1 MKKKIKKIFLEIGRR
16 YGFVYLTVISILTI
30 LNFIAAA
37 FTTNF
42 LYEPNINPLNFFLML
57 FIPITSIGIGVI
69 TIIKFILE
77 AFKKKEGSHIKL
89 VIVIIMALITIIP
102 SFIISSISSYI
113 IKSNI
118 NLFINSDINNSIY
131 NVIDMSNNEIINK
144 QNSMLSVLSNVGR
157 NYFNNIYK
165 YIDFENPTNN
175 FNNYD
180 RLNDMIKNYYNFQNI
195 TFLSNSYYGQS
206 SILFNTADFLPLDV
220 NSRLY
225 TEEVVFINSEYK
237 DLFYVNAIIP
247 LSMAN
252 NYVIW
257 SEPMSSNYIEIRNNA
272 LESFRLYSS
281 ASMFL
286 NEFSIILKLLYIFVL
301 GISTFFSIIFGIILA
316 RLIYKPISL
325 LLKATNS
332 IINADFDI
340 DMKFSG
346 IHDLRNLI
354 YRFNIMARALK
365 YHRDRENTRLRLET
379 WREAAI
385 KVAHEIKNPLMPIV
399 MNAEIIERNLKN
411 NMSDKDIEKIKNS
424 TTIIIK
430 NANSISNLIKSFS
443 EFSFAIKISDKKES
457 INEVILEVLDSFKN
471 IPNIKFKVSL
481 TKHDYYLNMDRD
493 KLIMSFRNLI
503 KNSIEAMENNSI
515 ESIIYLS
522 SYHEIIDYKEFFTV
536 SITDTG
542 IGIENNNIKRI
553 FEPYFTSKSKG
564 TGIGLATTEKI
575 IMEHKGYISVESI
588 IGEGSTFFIRF
599 EI

>member
-1 MKKKIKKIFLEIGRR
+1 MENNLFLKIKNR
-16 YGFVYLTVISILTI
+16 YGLIYLSVISIFII
-30 LNFIAAA
+30 LDIIASAFI
-37 FTTNF
+37 TNF
-42 LYEPNINPLNFFLML
+42 LYEPNTNPLNLFLIL
-57 FIPITSIGIGVI
+57 FIPSTSIFVGII

-89 VIVIIMALITIIP
+89 VIVIIVALITILP
-102 SFIISSISSYI
+102 SFIISYISSYI

-165 YIDFENPTNN
+165 YIDFVNPTNN
-175 FNNYD
+175 FNNYN

-481 TKHDYYLNMDRD
+481 TKHDYSLNMDRD

-503 KNSIEAMENNSI
+503 KNSIEAMENNNI

>member
-1 MKKKIKKIFLEIGRR
+1 MENNLFLKIKNR
-16 YGFVYLTVISILTI
+16 YGLIYLSVISIFII
-30 LNFIAAA
+30 LDIIASAFI
-37 FTTNF
+37 TNF
-42 LYEPNINPLNFFLML
+42 LYEPNTNPLNLFLIL
-57 FIPITSIGIGVI
+57 FIPSTSIFVGII

-89 VIVIIMALITIIP
+89 VIVIIMALITILP
-102 SFIISSISSYI
+102 SFIISYISSYI

-165 YIDFENPTNN
+165 YIDFVNPTNN

-340 DMKFSG
+340 NMKFSG

-493 KLIMSFRNLI
+493 KLIMAFRNLI
-503 KNSIEAMENNSI
+503 KNSIEAMENNNI

>member
-1 MKKKIKKIFLEIGRR
+1 MENNLFLKIKNR
-16 YGFVYLTVISILTI
+16 YGLIYLSVISIFII
-30 LNFIAAA
+30 LDIIASAFI
-37 FTTNF
+37 TNF
-42 LYEPNINPLNFFLML
+42 LYEPNTNPLNLFLIL
-57 FIPITSIGIGVI
+57 FIPSTSIFVGII

-89 VIVIIMALITIIP
+89 VIVIIMALITILP
-102 SFIISSISSYI
+102 SFIISYISSYI

-165 YIDFENPTNN
+165 YIDLENPTNN

-430 NANSISNLIKSFS
+430 NANSISALVKSFS

-503 KNSIEAMENNSI
+503 KNSIEAMENNNI

>member
-1 MKKKIKKIFLEIGRR
+1 MENNLFLKIKNR
-16 YGFVYLTVISILTI
+16 YGLIYLSVISIFII
-30 LNFIAAA
+30 LDIIASAFI
-37 FTTNF
+37 TNF
-42 LYEPNINPLNFFLML
+42 LYEPNTNPLNLFLIL
-57 FIPITSIGIGVI
+57 FIPSTSIFVGII

-89 VIVIIMALITIIP
+89 VIVIIMALITILP
-102 SFIISSISSYI
+102 SFIISYISSYI

-175 FNNYD
+175 FNNYN

-399 MNAEIIERNLKN
+399 MNAEIIERNLKS

-503 KNSIEAMENNSI
+503 KNSIEAMENNNI

>member
-1 MKKKIKKIFLEIGRR
+1 MENNLFLKIKNR
-16 YGFVYLTVISILTI
+16 YGLIYLSVISIFII
-30 LNFIAAA
+30 LDIIASAFI
-37 FTTNF
+37 TNF
-42 LYEPNINPLNFFLML
+42 LYEPNTNPLNLFLIL
-57 FIPITSIGIGVI
+57 FIPSTSIFVGII

-89 VIVIIMALITIIP
+89 VIVIIMALITILP
-102 SFIISSISSYI
+102 SFIISYISSYI

-165 YIDFENPTNN
+165 YIDFVNPTNN
-175 FNNYD
+175 FNNYN

-379 WREAAI
+379 WKEAAI

-481 TKHDYYLNMDRD
+481 TKHDYYFNMDRD

-503 KNSIEAMENNSI
+503 KNSIEAMENNNI

>member
-1 MKKKIKKIFLEIGRR
+1 MENNLFLKIKNR
-16 YGFVYLTVISILTI
+16 YGLIYLSVIFIFII
-30 LNFIAAA
+30 LNIIASAFI
-37 FTTNF
+37 TNF
-42 LYEPNINPLNFFLML
+42 LYEPNTNPLNLFLIL
-57 FIPITSIGIGVI
+57 FIPSTSIFVGII

-89 VIVIIMALITIIP
+89 VIVIIMALITILP
-102 SFIISSISSYI
+102 SFIISYISSYI

-131 NVIDMSNNEIINK
+131 NVIDMSNNEIVNK

-157 NYFNNIYK
+157 NYFNNIHK

-206 SILFNTADFLPLDV
+206 SILFNTADFLPLDI

>member
-1 MKKKIKKIFLEIGRR
+1 MENNLFLKIKNR
-16 YGFVYLTVISILTI
+16 YGLIYLSVISIFII
-30 LNFIAAA
+30 LDIIASAFI
-37 FTTNF
+37 TNF
-42 LYEPNINPLNFFLML
+42 LYEPNTNPLNLFLIL
-57 FIPITSIGIGVI
+57 FIPSTSIFVGII
-69 TIIKFILE
+69 TIVKFILE

-89 VIVIIMALITIIP
+89 VIVIIMALITILP
-102 SFIISSISSYI
+102 SFIISYISSYI

-165 YIDFENPTNN
+165 YIDFVNPTNN
-175 FNNYD
+175 FNNYN

-206 SILFNTADFLPLDV
+206 SILFNTADFLPLDI

-503 KNSIEAMENNSI
+503 KNSIEAMENNNI

-542 IGIENNNIKRI
+542 VGIETKNIKKI

>member
-1 MKKKIKKIFLEIGRR
+1 MENNLFLKIKNR
-16 YGFVYLTVISILTI
+16 YGLIYLSVIFIFIILDI
-30 LNFIAAA
+30 IASAFI
-37 FTTNF
+37 TNF
-42 LYEPNINPLNFFLML
+42 LYEPNTNPLNLFLIL
-57 FIPITSIGIGVI
+57 FIPSTSIFVGII

-89 VIVIIMALITIIP
+89 VIVIIMALITILP
-102 SFIISSISSYI
+102 SFIISYISSYI

-165 YIDFENPTNN
+165 YIDFVNPTNN

-481 TKHDYYLNMDRD
+481 TKHDYSLNMDRD

-503 KNSIEAMENNSI
+503 KNSIEAMENNNI

-542 IGIENNNIKRI
+542 MGIENNNIKRI

>member
-1 MKKKIKKIFLEIGRR
+1 MENNLFLKIKNR
-16 YGFVYLTVISILTI
+16 YGLIYLSVISIFII
-30 LNFIAAA
+30 LDIIASAFI
-37 FTTNF
+37 TNF
-42 LYEPNINPLNFFLML
+42 LYEPNTNPLNLFLIL
-57 FIPITSIGIGVI
+57 FIPSTSIFVGII

-89 VIVIIMALITIIP
+89 VIVIIMALITILP
-102 SFIISSISSYI
+102 SFIISYISSYI

-131 NVIDMSNNEIINK
+131 NVINMSNNEIVNK

-165 YIDFENPTNN
+165 YIDFVNPTNN

-247 LSMAN
+247 LSTAN

-503 KNSIEAMENNSI
+503 KNSIEAMENNNI

>member
-1 MKKKIKKIFLEIGRR
+1 MENNLFLKIKNR
-16 YGFVYLTVISILTI
+16 YGLIYLSVISIFII
-30 LNFIAAA
+30 LDIIASAFI
-37 FTTNF
+37 TNF
-42 LYEPNINPLNFFLML
+42 LYEPNTNPLNLFLIL
-57 FIPITSIGIGVI
+57 FIPSTSIFVGII

-89 VIVIIMALITIIP
+89 VIVIIMALITILP
-102 SFIISSISSYI
+102 SFIISYISSYI

-165 YIDFENPTNN
+165 YIDFVNPTNN
-175 FNNYD
+175 FNNYN

-247 LSMAN
+247 LSAAN

-430 NANSISNLIKSFS
+430 NANSISALVKSFS

-481 TKHDYYLNMDRD
+481 TKHDYSLNMDRD

-503 KNSIEAMENNSI
+503 KNSIEAMENNNI

>member
-1 MKKKIKKIFLEIGRR
+1 MENNLFLKIKNR
-16 YGFVYLTVISILTI
+16 YGLIYLSVISIFII
-30 LNFIAAA
+30 LNIIASAFI
-37 FTTNF
+37 TNF
-42 LYEPNINPLNFFLML
+42 LYEPNTNPLNLFLIL
-57 FIPITSIGIGVI
+57 FIPSTSIFVGII

-89 VIVIIMALITIIP
+89 VIVIIMALITILP
-102 SFIISSISSYI
+102 SFIISYISSYI

-157 NYFNNIYK
+157 NYFNNIYR
-165 YIDFENPTNN
+165 YIDFVNPTNN

-225 TEEVVFINSEYK
+225 TEEVVFINSEYR

-503 KNSIEAMENNSI
+503 KNSIEAMENNNI

>member
-1 MKKKIKKIFLEIGRR
+1 MENNLFLKIKNR
-16 YGFVYLTVISILTI
+16 YGLIYLSVISIFII
-30 LNFIAAA
+30 LDIIASAFI
-37 FTTNF
+37 TNF
-42 LYEPNINPLNFFLML
+42 LYEPNTNPLNLFLIL
-57 FIPITSIGIGVI
+57 FIPSMSIFVGII

-89 VIVIIMALITIIP
+89 VIVIIMALITILP
-102 SFIISSISSYI
+102 SFIISYISSYI

-165 YIDFENPTNN
+165 YIDLENPTNN
-175 FNNYD
+175 FNNYN

-247 LSMAN
+247 LSTAN

-481 TKHDYYLNMDRD
+481 TKHDYSLNMDRD

-503 KNSIEAMENNSI
+503 KNSIEAMENNNI

>member
-1 MKKKIKKIFLEIGRR
+1 MENNLFLKIKNR
-16 YGFVYLTVISILTI
+16 YGLIYLSVISIFII
-30 LNFIAAA
+30 LDIIASAFI
-37 FTTNF
+37 TNF
-42 LYEPNINPLNFFLML
+42 LYEPNTNPLNLFLIL
-57 FIPITSIGIGVI
+57 FIPSTSIFVGII

-89 VIVIIMALITIIP
+89 VIVIIMALITILP
-102 SFIISSISSYI
+102 SFIISYISSYI

-165 YIDFENPTNN
+165 YIDFVNPTNN

-354 YRFNIMARALK
+354 YKFNIMARALK

-481 TKHDYYLNMDRD
+481 TKHDYSLNMDRD

-503 KNSIEAMENNSI
+503 KNSIEAMENNNI

>member
-1 MKKKIKKIFLEIGRR
+1 MENNLFLKIKNR
-16 YGFVYLTVISILTI
+16 YGLIYLSVISIFII
-30 LNFIAAA
+30 LDIIASAFI
-37 FTTNF
+37 TNF
-42 LYEPNINPLNFFLML
+42 LYEPNTNPLNLFLIL
-57 FIPITSIGIGVI
+57 FIPSTSIFVGII

-102 SFIISSISSYI
+102 SFIISYISSYI

-157 NYFNNIYK
+157 NYFNNIYR
-165 YIDFENPTNN
+165 YIDLENPTNN
-175 FNNYD
+175 FSNYN
-180 RLNDMIKNYYNFQNI
+180 RLNNLINSYYDFQNI

-399 MNAEIIERNLKN
+399 MKAELIERNLKS
-411 NMSDKDIEKIKNS
+411 NMSERDIERVKSS
-424 TTIIIK
+424 TNIIIK
-430 NANSISNLIKSFS
+430 NANSISNLVKSFS

-481 TKHDYYLNMDRD
+481 TKHDYSLNMDRD

-503 KNSIEAMENNSI
+503 KNSIEAMENNNI

>member
-1 MKKKIKKIFLEIGRR
+1 MENNLFLKIKNR
-16 YGFVYLTVISILTI
+16 YGLIYLSVISIFII
-30 LNFIAAA
+30 LDIIASAFI
-37 FTTNF
+37 TNF
-42 LYEPNINPLNFFLML
+42 LYEPNTNPLNLFLIL
-57 FIPITSIGIGVI
+57 FIPSTSIFVGII

-89 VIVIIMALITIIP
+89 VIVIIMALITILP
-102 SFIISSISSYI
+102 SFIISYISSYI

-225 TEEVVFINSEYK
+225 TEEVVFINSEYR

-247 LSMAN
+247 LSAAN

-481 TKHDYYLNMDRD
+481 TKHDYSLNMDRD

-503 KNSIEAMENNSI
+503 KNSIEAMENNNI

>member
-1 MKKKIKKIFLEIGRR
+1 MENNLFLKIKNR
-16 YGFVYLTVISILTI
+16 YGLIYLSVISIFII
-30 LNFIAAA
+30 LDIIASAFI
-37 FTTNF
+37 TNF
-42 LYEPNINPLNFFLML
+42 LYEPNTNPLNLFLIL
-57 FIPITSIGIGVI
+57 FIPSMSIFVGII

-89 VIVIIMALITIIP
+89 VIVIIMALITILP
-102 SFIISSISSYI
+102 SFIISYISSYI

-175 FNNYD
+175 FNNYN

-503 KNSIEAMENNSI
+503 KNSIEAMENNNI

>member
-1 MKKKIKKIFLEIGRR
+1 MENNLFLKIKNR
-16 YGFVYLTVISILTI
+16 YGLIYLSVISIFII
-30 LNFIAAA
+30 LDIIASAFI
-37 FTTNF
+37 TNF
-42 LYEPNINPLNFFLML
+42 LYEPNTNPLNLFLIL
-57 FIPITSIGIGVI
+57 FIPSTSIFVGII

-89 VIVIIMALITIIP
+89 VIVIIMALITILP
-102 SFIISSISSYI
+102 SFIISYISSYI

-144 QNSMLSVLSNVGR
+144 QNNMLSVLSNVGR

-257 SEPMSSNYIEIRNNA
+257 SEPMSSNYIDIRNNA

-481 TKHDYYLNMDRD
+481 TKHDYSLNMDRD

-503 KNSIEAMENNSI
+503 KNSIEAMENNNI

-542 IGIENNNIKRI
+542 MGIENNNIKRI

>member
-1 MKKKIKKIFLEIGRR
+1 MENNLFLKIKNR
-16 YGFVYLTVISILTI
+16 YGLIYLSVISIFII
-30 LNFIAAA
+30 LDIIASAFI
-37 FTTNF
+37 TNF
-42 LYEPNINPLNFFLML
+42 LYEPNTNPLNLFLIL
-57 FIPITSIGIGVI
+57 FIPSTSIFVGII

-89 VIVIIMALITIIP
+89 VIVIIMALITILP
-102 SFIISSISSYI
+102 SFIISYISSYI

-157 NYFNNIYK
+157 NYFNNIYR
-165 YIDFENPTNN
+165 YIDLENPTNN
-175 FNNYD
+175 FNNYN

-257 SEPMSSNYIEIRNNA
+257 SEPMSSNNIEIRNNA

-399 MNAEIIERNLKN
+399 MNAELIERNLKN
-411 NMSDKDIEKIKNS
+411 NMSERDIERVKSS
-424 TTIIIK
+424 TSIIIK
-430 NANSISNLIKSFS
+430 NANSISALVKSFS

-457 INEVILEVLDSFKN
+457 INGVILEVLDSFKN

-481 TKHDYYLNMDRD
+481 TKHDYSLNMDRD

-503 KNSIEAMENNSI
+503 KNSIEAMENNNI

>member
-1 MKKKIKKIFLEIGRR
+1 MENNLFLKIKNR
-16 YGFVYLTVISILTI
+16 YGLIYLSVIFIFIILDI
-30 LNFIAAA
+30 IASAFI
-37 FTTNF
+37 TNF
-42 LYEPNINPLNFFLML
+42 LYEPNTNPLNLFLIL
-57 FIPITSIGIGVI
+57 FIPSTSIFVGII

-89 VIVIIMALITIIP
+89 VIVIIMALITILP
-102 SFIISSISSYI
+102 SFIISYISSYI

-385 KVAHEIKNPLMPIV
+385 KVAHEIKNPLMPII

-411 NMSDKDIEKIKNS
+411 NMSEKDIEKIKNS

-503 KNSIEAMENNSI
+503 KNSIEAMENNNI

>member
-1 MKKKIKKIFLEIGRR
+1 MENNLFLKIKNR
-16 YGFVYLTVISILTI
+16 YGLIYLSVISIFII
-30 LNFIAAA
+30 LDITASAFI
-37 FTTNF
+37 TNF
-42 LYEPNINPLNFFLML
+42 LYEPNTNPLNLFLIL
-57 FIPITSIGIGVI
+57 FIPSTSIFVGII

-89 VIVIIMALITIIP
+89 VIVIIMALITILP
-102 SFIISSISSYI
+102 SFIISYISSYI

-175 FNNYD
+175 FNNYN

-247 LSMAN
+247 LSTAN

-430 NANSISNLIKSFS
+430 NTNSISNLIKSFS

-481 TKHDYYLNMDRD
+481 TKHDYSLNMDRD

-503 KNSIEAMENNSI
+503 KNSIEAMENNNI

>member
-1 MKKKIKKIFLEIGRR
+1 MENNLFLKIKNR
-16 YGFVYLTVISILTI
+16 YGLIYLSVIFIFIILDI
-30 LNFIAAA
+30 IASAFI
-37 FTTNF
+37 TNF
-42 LYEPNINPLNFFLML
+42 LYEPNTNPLNLFLIL
-57 FIPITSIGIGVI
+57 FIPSTSIFVGII

-89 VIVIIMALITIIP
+89 VIVIIMALITILP
-102 SFIISSISSYI
+102 SFIISYISSYI

-247 LSMAN
+247 LSTAN

-481 TKHDYYLNMDRD
+481 TKHDYSLNMDRD

-503 KNSIEAMENNSI
+503 KNSIEAMENNNI

>member
-1 MKKKIKKIFLEIGRR
+1 MENNLFLKIKNR
-16 YGFVYLTVISILTI
+16 YGLIYLSVISIFII
-30 LNFIAAA
+30 LDIIASAFI
-37 FTTNF
+37 TNF
-42 LYEPNINPLNFFLML
+42 LYEPNTNPLNLFLIL
-57 FIPITSIGIGVI
+57 FIPSTSIFVGII

-89 VIVIIMALITIIP
+89 VIVIIMALITILP
-102 SFIISSISSYI
+102 SFIISYISSYI

-165 YIDFENPTNN
+165 YIDLENPTNN
-175 FNNYD
+175 FNNYN

-195 TFLSNSYYGQS
+195 TFLSNSYYRQS
-206 SILFNTADFLPLDV
+206 SILFNTTDFLPLDV

-247 LSMAN
+247 LSAAN

-503 KNSIEAMENNSI
+503 KNSIEAMENNNI

>member
-1 MKKKIKKIFLEIGRR
+1 MENNLFLKIKNR
-16 YGFVYLTVISILTI
+16 YGLIYLSVISIFII
-30 LNFIAAA
+30 LDIIASAFI
-37 FTTNF
+37 TNF
-42 LYEPNINPLNFFLML
+42 LYEPNTNPLNLFLIL
-57 FIPITSIGIGVI
+57 FIPSTSIFVGII

-77 AFKKKEGSHIKL
+77 SFKKKEGSHIKL
-89 VIVIIMALITIIP
+89 VIVIIMALITILP
-102 SFIISSISSYI
+102 SFIISYISSYI

-175 FNNYD
+175 FNNYN

-481 TKHDYYLNMDRD
+481 TKHDYSLNMDRD

-503 KNSIEAMENNSI
+503 KNSIEAMENNNI

>member
-1 MKKKIKKIFLEIGRR
+1 MENNLFLKIKNR
-16 YGFVYLTVISILTI
+16 YGLIYLSVISIFII
-30 LNFIAAA
+30 LDIIASAFI
-37 FTTNF
+37 TNF
-42 LYEPNINPLNFFLML
+42 LYEPNTNPLNLFLIL
-57 FIPITSIGIGVI
+57 FIPSTSIFVGII

-102 SFIISSISSYI
+102 SFIISYISSYI

-165 YIDFENPTNN
+165 YIDFVNPTNN

-481 TKHDYYLNMDRD
+481 TKHDYSLNMDRD

-503 KNSIEAMENNSI
+503 KNSIEAMENNNI

-536 SITDTG
+536 SIPDTA
-542 IGIENNNIKRI
+542 IAIENNHLKRI

>member
-1 MKKKIKKIFLEIGRR
+1 MENNLFLKIKNR
-16 YGFVYLTVISILTI
+16 YGLIYLSVISIFII
-30 LNFIAAA
+30 LDIIASAFI
-37 FTTNF
+37 TNF
-42 LYEPNINPLNFFLML
+42 LYEPNTNPLNLFLIL
-57 FIPITSIGIGVI
+57 FIPSTSIFVGII

-89 VIVIIMALITIIP
+89 VIVIIMALITILP
-102 SFIISSISSYI
+102 SFIISYISSYI

-175 FNNYD
+175 FNNYN

-247 LSMAN
+247 LSIAN

-424 TTIIIK
+424 ITIIIK

-481 TKHDYYLNMDRD
+481 TKHDYSLNMDRD

-503 KNSIEAMENNSI
+503 KNSIEAMENNNI

>member
-1 MKKKIKKIFLEIGRR
+1 MENNLFLKIKNR
-16 YGFVYLTVISILTI
+16 YGLIYLSVISIFII
-30 LNFIAAA
+30 LDIITSAFI
-37 FTTNF
+37 TNF
-42 LYEPNINPLNFFLML
+42 LYEPNTNPLNLFLIL
-57 FIPITSIGIGVI
+57 FIPSTSIFVGII

-89 VIVIIMALITIIP
+89 VIVIIMALITILP
-102 SFIISSISSYI
+102 SFIISYISSYI

-118 NLFINSDINNSIY
+118 NIFINSDINNSIY

-165 YIDFENPTNN
+165 YIDFVNPTNN
-175 FNNYD
+175 FNNYN

-503 KNSIEAMENNSI
+503 KNSIEAMENNNI

>member
-1 MKKKIKKIFLEIGRR
+1 MENNLFLKIKNR
-16 YGFVYLTVISILTI
+16 YGLIYLSVISIFII
-30 LNFIAAA
+30 LDIIASAFI
-37 FTTNF
+37 TNF
-42 LYEPNINPLNFFLML
+42 LYEPNTNPLNLFLIL
-57 FIPITSIGIGVI
+57 FIPSTSIFVGII

-89 VIVIIMALITIIP
+89 VIVIIMALITILP
-102 SFIISSISSYI
+102 SFIISYISSYI

-175 FNNYD
+175 FNNYN

-247 LSMAN
+247 LSIAN

-481 TKHDYYLNMDRD
+481 TKHDYYFNMDRD

-503 KNSIEAMENNSI
+503 KNSIEAMENNNI

>member
-1 MKKKIKKIFLEIGRR
+1 MENNLFLKIKNR
-16 YGFVYLTVISILTI
+16 YGLIYLSVISIFII
-30 LNFIAAA
+30 LDIIASAFI
-37 FTTNF
+37 TNF
-42 LYEPNINPLNFFLML
+42 LYEPNTNPLNLFLIL
-57 FIPITSIGIGVI
+57 FIPSTSIFVGII

-89 VIVIIMALITIIP
+89 VIVIIMALITILP
-102 SFIISSISSYI
+102 SCIISYISSYI

-165 YIDFENPTNN
+165 YIDFVNPTNN
-175 FNNYD
+175 FNNYN

-481 TKHDYYLNMDRD
+481 TKHDYSLNMDRD

-503 KNSIEAMENNSI
+503 KNSIEAMENNNI

>member
-1 MKKKIKKIFLEIGRR
+1 MENNLFLKIKNR
-16 YGFVYLTVISILTI
+16 YGLIYLSVISIFII
-30 LNFIAAA
+30 LDIIASAFI
-37 FTTNF
+37 TNF
-42 LYEPNINPLNFFLML
+42 LYEPNTNPLNLFLIL
-57 FIPITSIGIGVI
+57 FIPSTSIFVGII

-89 VIVIIMALITIIP
+89 VIVIIMALITILP
-102 SFIISSISSYI
+102 SFIISYISSYI

-165 YIDFENPTNN
+165 YIDLENPTNN

-247 LSMAN
+247 LSAAN

-481 TKHDYYLNMDRD
+481 TKHDYSLNMDRD

-503 KNSIEAMENNSI
+503 KNSIEAMENNNI

>member
-1 MKKKIKKIFLEIGRR
+1 MENNLFLKIKNR
-16 YGFVYLTVISILTI
+16 YGLIYLSVISIFII
-30 LNFIAAA
+30 LDIIASAFI
-37 FTTNF
+37 TNF
-42 LYEPNINPLNFFLML
+42 LYEPNTNPLNLFLIL
-57 FIPITSIGIGVI
+57 FIPSTSIFVGII

-89 VIVIIMALITIIP
+89 VIVIIMALITILP
-102 SFIISSISSYI
+102 SFIISYISSYI

-144 QNSMLSVLSNVGR
+144 QNNMLSVLSNVGR

-165 YIDFENPTNN
+165 YIDFVNPTNN
-175 FNNYD
+175 FNNYN

-493 KLIMSFRNLI
+493 KLIMAFRNLI
-503 KNSIEAMENNSI
+503 KNSIEAMENNNI

>member
-1 MKKKIKKIFLEIGRR
+1 MENNLFLKIKNR
-16 YGFVYLTVISILTI
+16 YGLIYLSVISIFII
-30 LNFIAAA
+30 LDIIASAFI
-37 FTTNF
+37 TNF
-42 LYEPNINPLNFFLML
+42 LYEPNTNPLNLFLIL
-57 FIPITSIGIGVI
+57 FIPSTSIFVGII

-89 VIVIIMALITIIP
+89 VIVIIMALITIFP
-102 SFIISSISSYI
+102 SFIISYISSYI

-175 FNNYD
+175 FNNYS

-225 TEEVVFINSEYK
+225 TEEVVFINSEYR

-481 TKHDYYLNMDRD
+481 TKHDYSLNMDRD

-503 KNSIEAMENNSI
+503 KNSIEAMENNNI

>member
-1 MKKKIKKIFLEIGRR
+1 MENNLFLKIKNR
-16 YGFVYLTVISILTI
+16 YGLIYLSVISIFII
-30 LNFIAAA
+30 LDIIASAFI
-37 FTTNF
+37 TNF
-42 LYEPNINPLNFFLML
+42 LYEPNTNPLNLFLIL
-57 FIPITSIGIGVI
+57 FIPSTSIFVGII

-89 VIVIIMALITIIP
+89 VIVIIVALITILP
-102 SFIISSISSYI
+102 SFIISYISSYI

-175 FNNYD
+175 FNNYN

-247 LSMAN
+247 LSIAN

-481 TKHDYYLNMDRD
+481 TKHDYSLNMDRD

-503 KNSIEAMENNSI
+503 KNSIEAMENNNI

>member
-1 MKKKIKKIFLEIGRR
+1 MENNLFLKIKNR
-16 YGFVYLTVISILTI
+16 YGLIYLSVISIFII
-30 LNFIAAA
+30 LDIIASAFI
-37 FTTNF
+37 TNF
-42 LYEPNINPLNFFLML
+42 LYEPNTNPLNLFLIL
-57 FIPITSIGIGVI
+57 FIPSTSIFVGII

-89 VIVIIMALITIIP
+89 VIVIIMALITILP
-102 SFIISSISSYI
+102 SFIISYISSYI

-175 FNNYD
+175 FNNYN

-247 LSMAN
+247 LSIAN

-399 MNAEIIERNLKN
+399 MNAEIIEINLKN

-481 TKHDYYLNMDRD
+481 TKHDYSLNMDRD

-503 KNSIEAMENNSI
+503 KNSIEAMENNNI

>member
-1 MKKKIKKIFLEIGRR
+1 MENNLFLKIKNR
-16 YGFVYLTVISILTI
+16 YGLIYLSVIFIFIILDI
-30 LNFIAAA
+30 IASAFI
-37 FTTNF
+37 TNF
-42 LYEPNINPLNFFLML
+42 LYEPNTNPLNLFLIL
-57 FIPITSIGIGVI
+57 FIPSTSIFVGII

-89 VIVIIMALITIIP
+89 VIVIIMALITILP
-102 SFIISSISSYI
+102 SFIISYISSYI

-144 QNSMLSVLSNVGR
+144 QNNMLSVLSNVGR

-165 YIDFENPTNN
+165 YIDLENPTNN
-175 FNNYD
+175 FNNYN

-481 TKHDYYLNMDRD
+481 TKHDYSLNMDRD

-503 KNSIEAMENNSI
+503 KNSIEAMENNNI

>member
-1 MKKKIKKIFLEIGRR
+1 MENNLFLKIKNR
-16 YGFVYLTVISILTI
+16 YGLIYLSVISIFII
-30 LNFIAAA
+30 LDIIASAFI
-37 FTTNF
+37 TNF
-42 LYEPNINPLNFFLML
+42 LYEPNTNPLNLFLIL
-57 FIPITSIGIGVI
+57 FIPSTSIFVGII

-89 VIVIIMALITIIP
+89 VIVIIMALITILP
-102 SFIISSISSYI
+102 SFIISYISSYI

-165 YIDFENPTNN
+165 YIDFVNPTNN

-503 KNSIEAMENNSI
+503 KNSIEAMENNNI

-542 IGIENNNIKRI
+542 MGIENNNIKRI

>member
-1 MKKKIKKIFLEIGRR
+1 MENNLFLKIKNR
-16 YGFVYLTVISILTI
+16 YGLIYLSVISIFII
-30 LNFIAAA
+30 LDIIASAFI
-37 FTTNF
+37 TNF
-42 LYEPNINPLNFFLML
+42 LYEPNTNPLNLFLIL
-57 FIPITSIGIGVI
+57 FIPSTSIFVGII

-89 VIVIIMALITIIP
+89 VIVIIMALITILP
-102 SFIISSISSYI
+102 SFIISYISSYI

-471 IPNIKFKVSL
+471 IPNTKFKVSL

-503 KNSIEAMENNSI
+503 KNSIEAMENNNI

>member
-1 MKKKIKKIFLEIGRR
+1 MENNLFLKIKNR
-16 YGFVYLTVISILTI
+16 YGLIYLSVISIFII
-30 LNFIAAA
+30 LDIIASAFI
-37 FTTNF
+37 TNF
-42 LYEPNINPLNFFLML
+42 LYEPNTNPLNLFLIL
-57 FIPITSIGIGVI
+57 FIPSTSIFVGII

-89 VIVIIMALITIIP
+89 VIVIIMALITILP
-102 SFIISSISSYI
+102 SFIISYISSYI

-131 NVIDMSNNEIINK
+131 NVIDMSNKEIINK

-165 YIDFENPTNN
+165 YIDFVNPTNN

-247 LSMAN
+247 LSTAN

-340 DMKFSG
+340 YMKFSG

-481 TKHDYYLNMDRD
+481 TKHDYSLNMDRD

-503 KNSIEAMENNSI
+503 KNSIEAMENNNI